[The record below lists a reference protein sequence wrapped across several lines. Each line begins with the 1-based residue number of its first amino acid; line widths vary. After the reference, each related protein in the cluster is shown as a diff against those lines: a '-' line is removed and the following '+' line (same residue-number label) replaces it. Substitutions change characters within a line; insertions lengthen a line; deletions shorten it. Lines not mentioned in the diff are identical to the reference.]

1 MIAGEEVTVD
11 GIRYRVESVTARW
24 VTYRVRLGT
33 GWSDERAIVRSA
45 WIAMTSPTWVG
56 PGHAA
61 PGWCEADGKF
71 GGGAS

>member
-11 GIRYRVESVTARW
+11 GIRYRVEAVDDRV
-24 VTYRVRLGT
+24 VTYRVWIGSC
-33 GWSDERAIVRSA
+33 WSDERAIVRSA

-61 PGWCEADGKF
+61 PGWAGEDGR
-71 GGGAS
+71 

>member
-11 GIRYRVESVTARW
+11 GIRYRVEAVDDRV
-24 VTYRVRLGT
+24 VTYRVWIGSC
-33 GWSDERAIVRSA
+33 WSDERAIVRSA

-61 PGWCEADGKF
+61 PGWASADGER
-71 GGGAS
+71 